1 MPEVDQ
7 IISTAKFGDL
17 IEFSY
22 PIGYSHWGVY
32 ADDGYVVHFAV
43 AEGWSV
49 INLLLGETMIRR
61 VPLAE
66 VNVPKGVHASISN
79 NCHSFEPSAPED
91 MRLRCSALLGQVFQ
105 YHLLSFNCE
114 HFATYVRY
122 GKAICNQVLI

>member
-1 MPEVDQ
+1 M
-7 IISTAKFGDL
+7 STIRNTLQVMFPVCGD
-17 IEFSY
+17 
-22 PIGYSHWGVY
+22 
-32 ADDGYVVHFAV
+32 
-43 AEGWSV
+43 
-49 INLLLGETMIRR
+49 LLLGETMIRR